1 MDYSEKAAEYLMRA
15 FGEKTDSIS
24 VTDPEFYSFFT
35 NFAFGEVPSDS
46 TLDEKTRHICILA
59 VLLGCGGCDEF
70 ERMLS
75 AALACG
81 VTAAEARETVY
92 QAAAYLGIGRVRPFF
107 EKMNKVFCSI
117 GLKLPLEDEG
127 TTTPATRLEEGNKAQ
142 IEIFGEGMRE
152 FWKNAP
158 ADRANINMWLADNC
172 FGDYYTRGAL
182 GYRQRELITF
192 CFLYAQGGCEP
203 QLASHI
209 KGNLS
214 VGNDRETLIQVVL
227 QCVPYI
233 GYPRSLNALSA
244 IDSETKD

>member
-117 GLKLPLEDEG
+117 GPLRMRVRPRPQRVLKRGIRRRLKFSARECVNSGKMLPRTERTLTCG
-127 TTTPATRLEEGNKAQ
+127 LPTT
-142 IEIFGEGMRE
+142 
-152 FWKNAP
+152 
-158 ADRANINMWLADNC
+158 
-172 FGDYYTRGAL
+172 
-182 GYRQRELITF
+182 
-192 CFLYAQGGCEP
+192 
-203 QLASHI
+203 
-209 KGNLS
+209 
-214 VGNDRETLIQVVL
+214 V
-227 QCVPYI
+227 
-233 GYPRSLNALSA
+233 SA
-244 IDSETKD
+244 IITRAAR